1 MTVVTLQNPLTL
13 GVVVLQGGGA
23 VRGLLDL
30 AAVGLPLGR
39 DRTGWRRRETYM
51 SIHIINNI
59 FLI

>member
-30 AAVGLPLGR
+30 AAVGLALGR
-39 DRTGWRRRETYM
+39 DAAGWKEVFR
-51 SIHIINNI
+51 
-59 FLI
+59 FLS